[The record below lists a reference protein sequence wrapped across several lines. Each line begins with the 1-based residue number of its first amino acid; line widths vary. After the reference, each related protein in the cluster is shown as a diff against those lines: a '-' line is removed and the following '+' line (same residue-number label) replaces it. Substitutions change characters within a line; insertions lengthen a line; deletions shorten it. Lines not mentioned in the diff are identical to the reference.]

1 MKPEVAESTAKDL
14 YEQDF
19 FEWTLRNAE
28 LLRAGQFQEADIA
41 HIAEELEDM
50 GKREHRELHSR
61 LVVLLVHLLK
71 WRLEPGIRSRSW
83 RATINTQRRD
93 IAELLEWMPSLR
105 PALVRGL
112 SKAYRKAVED
122 AIDEMGLLQPDF
134 PAQCPYSLEQIFDT
148 LFFPE

>member
-1 MKPEVAESTAKDL
+1 MKPEIAESTAIDL

-28 LLRAGQFQEADIA
+28 LLRAGRFDETDVER
-41 HIAEELEDM
+41 IAEELEDM

-83 RATINTQRRD
+83 RGTMNTQRRD

-105 PALVRGL
+105 PALARGL

-122 AIDEMGLLQPDF
+122 AIDEMGLLQPNF
-134 PAQCPYSLEQIFDT
+134 PAECPYSIEQILDT
-148 LFFPE
+148 QFFPE